1 MTTNELAKAL
11 GLSPESLRQAHSK
24 AGNYYGLVP
33 LKLPNGRLAWPDDSI
48 AQLKTGGTKC

>member
-24 AGNYYGLVP
+24 QGNYYGLVP
-33 LKLPNGRLAWPDDSI
+33 LKLPNSRLLWPDDSVD
-48 AQLKTGGTKC
+48 QLKERGAKC